1 MPSKIGQK
9 YNIEPKPKIKEV
21 FDKMVKDGKPM
32 NQAMIESGFS
42 KNYVSTKLKK
52 TKSWDILLKRE
63 IKDEKLISVLNEGLD
78 ATKQSGTGGMLLD
91 TEKGQFGHTDI
102 QYPDYPT
109 RHKYLETGLKLKNY
123 FPKDSPTTAVQ
134 VNINRFKDYE

>member
-52 TKSWDILLKRE
+52 TKS
-63 IKDEKLISVLNEGLD
+63 
-78 ATKQSGTGGMLLD
+78 
-91 TEKGQFGHTDI
+91 
-102 QYPDYPT
+102 
-109 RHKYLETGLKLKNY
+109 
-123 FPKDSPTTAVQ
+123 
-134 VNINRFKDYE
+134 